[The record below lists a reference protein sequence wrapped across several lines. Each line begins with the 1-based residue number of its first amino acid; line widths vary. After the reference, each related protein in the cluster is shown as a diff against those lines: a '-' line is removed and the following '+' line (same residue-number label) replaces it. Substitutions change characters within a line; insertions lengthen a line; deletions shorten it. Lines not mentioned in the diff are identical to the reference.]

1 MSELFVKLDQIG
13 LSVAEAAGVLGISED
28 ECRKLAETGD
38 FSGEQIE
45 TLVHNSGYRLSPEGI
60 DAVFFGAEPDEEDCV
75 W

>member
-1 MSELFVKLDQIG
+1 MSELFVKLDRIG

-45 TLVHNSGYRLSPEGI
+45 TLVHNSGCALSPEGI
-60 DAVFFGAEPDEEDCV
+60 DAVFFGAEPDEADCV

>member
-1 MSELFVKLDQIG
+1 MSELFVKLDMIG

-28 ECRKLAETGD
+28 ECRRLAETGD

-45 TLVHNSGYRLSPEGI
+45 TLVHNSGCALSPEGI
-60 DAVFFGAEPDEEDCV
+60 DEVFFGAEPDEADCV

>member
-13 LSVAEAAGVLGISED
+13 ISVAEAAGVLGISEE
-28 ECRKLAETGD
+28 ECRRLAETGA

-45 TLVHNSGYRLSPEGI
+45 TLVHNSGCALSPEGI
-60 DAVFFGAEPDEEDCV
+60 DEVFFGAEPDEEDCV